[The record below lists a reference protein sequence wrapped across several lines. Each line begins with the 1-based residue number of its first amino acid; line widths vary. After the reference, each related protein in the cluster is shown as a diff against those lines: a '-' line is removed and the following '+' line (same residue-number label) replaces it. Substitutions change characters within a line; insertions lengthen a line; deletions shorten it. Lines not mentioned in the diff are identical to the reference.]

1 MVLDRLLCLPLLC
14 ALALVAA
21 CQSDA
26 DGPAASN
33 DAAAPDT
40 GTADAVATQDADE
53 NDGEGSGSSLG
64 EQADGS
70 IRFGMPGSSSASSG
84 AGSFRFGAATASAQ
98 IEDQNVAADW
108 YAWTLPVAEG
118 GLGNG
123 EFVGD
128 AVQGFTR
135 AVDDVALLTET
146 NLDSYRFHI
155 SWSRV
160 EPSRDAVD
168 PDAIAHYGAV
178 LDALVAAE
186 IQPMVTLFHFSNPLW
201 TNDFVDGDC
210 SDGPTDENL
219 CGWAHPEGAAMII
232 EELAEHAGRMA
243 AEYGDR
249 VDDWCTINEPVNYLV
264 ASYGIGYF
272 PPGERL
278 LLTDFGRLVETMRN
292 FLRAHVAMAEAI
304 RAADTVDAD
313 GDGVAASVGLTL
325 SIADWVP
332 ARRNAPSTDP
342 EDIAAAEKMRYLY
355 HEVVPQALLEGG
367 FDADFDG
374 EVDETYPEWVGSLD
388 WMGVQYYFRTGVTAE
403 RQVTPELGLAFCFEP
418 FDFGS
423 CLPPGDPTFDVPS
436 MNYEFWAEGWYT
448 ILAELGARFPNLPM
462 TVTEGGI
469 ATTVGARRAE
479 NIVRTLEQIQRAI
492 DDGVDVRGYY
502 HWSLMDNFEWAEGY
516 EPQFGLFSVDRS
528 TYARTPTLG
537 QEVYAEIAGARVLTA
552 AQRETYGGDGPMTPE
567 AE

>member
-1 MVLDRLLCLPLLC
+1 MSCFHLRWFVGLL
-14 ALALVAA
+14 AIGALVG
-21 CQSDA
+21 CSSDA
-26 DGPAASN
+26 DDAPSTPSADVASGDADGVT
-33 DAAAPDT
+33 DAADVVADT
-40 GTADAVATQDADE
+40 
-53 NDGEGSGSSLG
+53 EGSGSVTG
-64 EQADGS
+64 VQADGS
-70 IRFGMPGSSSASSG
+70 IRFGLPGSTSTESG
-84 AGSFRFGAATASAQ
+84 LGSFRFGAATASAQ
-98 IEDQNVAADW
+98 IEDQNTASDW
-108 YAWTLPVAEG
+108 YAWTLPVEEG

-135 AVDDVALLTET
+135 AVEDVSLLTAT
-146 NLDSYRFHI
+146 HLDSYRFHI

-160 EPSRDAVD
+160 EPARDEVDEAAV
-168 PDAIAHYGAV
+168 AHYGAL

-210 SDGPTDENL
+210 TDGPTDEHL
-219 CGWAHPEGAAMII
+219 CGWSHPEGAAAII

-278 LLTDFGRLVETMRN
+278 LLTDFSLLIETMRN

-342 EDIAAAEKMRYLY
+342 EDVAAAAKMRYLY

-367 FDADFDG
+367 LDTDFDG
-374 EVDETYPEWVGSLD
+374 EVDEEHPEWMGSLD
-388 WMGVQYYFRTGVTAE
+388 WLGVQYYFRTGVTGE
-403 RQVTPELGLAFCFEP
+403 RAVTPELGLAFCFEP

-423 CLPPGDPTFDVPS
+423 CLPPGDATFEVPS

-448 ILAELGARFPNLPM
+448 ILVELGARFPGLPM

-469 ATTVGARRAE
+469 ATKVGARRAE
-479 NIVRTLEQIQRAI
+479 NIVRTLEQIQRAM

-516 EPQFGLFSVDRS
+516 EPQFGLFSVDRT
-528 TYARTPTLG
+528 TYERSPTMG
-537 QEVYAEIAGARVLTA
+537 QTVYAEIARERVVTA
-552 AQRETYGGDGPMTPE
+552 AHRSTYGGDGPMTPE
-567 AE
+567 SE